1 MITENIIKT
10 LSELVSIQSI
20 SSDTNHKEDVLNSAE
35 YVNELFT
42 SLGLETK
49 IATSGNS
56 RPAVLAKTD
65 IDPTKKTVLLYAH
78 HDVQPVGD
86 IDKWKTEP
94 FIPKIIDGRL
104 FGRGSGDNKAGVVV
118 HYEVAKALIDNLP
131 CLLYTS
137 PSPRDRTRSRMPS
150 SA

>member
-1 MITENIIKT
+1 MSTENIIKT

-20 SSDTNHKEDVLNSAE
+20 SSDTNHIEDVLKSAE

-42 SLGLETK
+42 SLCLESK

-56 RPAVLAKTD
+56 RPAVLAQTD

-86 IDKWKTEP
+86 ID
-94 FIPKIIDGRL
+94 
-104 FGRGSGDNKAGVVV
+104 
-118 HYEVAKALIDNLP
+118 
-131 CLLYTS
+131 
-137 PSPRDRTRSRMPS
+137 
-150 SA
+150 